1 MPLMYSNK
9 NLVISVKISNFEG
22 RNKEVVRKMKNSDMK
37 RLLFVALFSIL
48 LSSCTK
54 MLYSYY
60 DYDDIVF
67 TYAKRGQD
75 MESKDIKKL
84 LKIYEPIVE
93 KPDGENQVP
102 PPGAY
107 ADYAYLLFLQ
117 DRKEDAKLYF
127 EKECLTYPESKV
139 YIKAFMQKIGL

>member
-1 MPLMYSNK
+1 MCSNK
-9 NLVISVKISNFEG
+9 NLVISVKTSNFER
-22 RNKEVVRKMKNSDMK
+22 RNKEAVRNMKNNDMK

-48 LSSCTK
+48 MSSCTK

-67 TYAKRGQD
+67 TYAKQGQN

-84 LKIYEPIVE
+84 MKIYEPIVE
-93 KPDGENQVP
+93 KPNGENQVP

-139 YIKAFMQKIGL
+139 YIKSFMQKIGL